1 MYKRVKDIYVD
12 TPGRM
17 VEPDEGFI
25 DHPTP
30 KPKTFIIE
38 LLNMFTKEGDIVLD
52 PFIGSGTTAVAC
64 KLTKRKFIGFEIDKK
79 YCRLAAKR
87 LRSFD
92 NAK

>member
-1 MYKRVKDIYVD
+1 
-12 TPGRM
+12 
-17 VEPDEGFI
+17 
-25 DHPTP
+25 
-30 KPKTFIIE
+30 
-38 LLNMFTKEGDIVLD
+38 MFTKEGDIVLD